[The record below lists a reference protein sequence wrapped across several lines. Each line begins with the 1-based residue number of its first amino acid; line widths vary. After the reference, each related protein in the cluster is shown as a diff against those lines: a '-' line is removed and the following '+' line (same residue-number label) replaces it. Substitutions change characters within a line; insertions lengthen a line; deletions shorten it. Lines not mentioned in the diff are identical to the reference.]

1 VHNTRVVTNLNSQKV
16 ILMAS
21 GEFETGRNMTHII
34 IAVAVIGIIG
44 VAGVVLVLNPFGGTT
59 PGQTIT
65 ILTRHDVAITAA
77 YETAFLASD
86 IARENH
92 ITSIVWK
99 SQDGGF
105 WDDVIAAGG
114 VDVLWGGGPTL
125 FDQMQRDGNLQPL
138 NSTKM
143 LGILDR
149 VPDEI
154 AGADMKRLNGNGDVV
169 WVAAAIST
177 FGFTV
182 NHAFLDAHGL
192 PTPNNWTHLAQPI
205 WGSLLPTATIAMGN
219 APKTTSN
226 TRIYEIITQG
236 MGWNAGWV
244 TLARMAGSARLYQ
257 GSVETQAAVENQ
269 EVGVAMSIDF
279 YGYSTQENNPD
290 CEYILPENESIV
302 NGDPIAIVKDTP
314 KMALAEAFLD
324 YVLSAEGQA
333 IWFTP
338 GVNRMPV
345 LESAFQ
351 TPVGLT
357 KSSLYEFFNLTKENV
372 GVDFNDTLSLE
383 INAALIA
390 YFEAVFNDAHDNLE
404 LCWSALVDAYYASDI
419 TLTQLNT
426 WATMMGTPVNVTYQA
441 TSRQFT
447 EDFAKEINNDMIYSD
462 SFHYNMQ
469 TAWTAAANVQY
480 LATLADLNAYLAP

>member
-1 VHNTRVVTNLNSQKV
+1 
-16 ILMAS
+16 MAT
-21 GEFETGRNMTHII
+21 GEFETGRNMTNII
-34 IAVAVIGIIG
+34 IAVVVIGIIG
-44 VAGVVLVLNPFGGTT
+44 VAGVVLVLNPFGGSE
-59 PGQTIT
+59 PGQTLT
-65 ILTRHDVAITAA
+65 VLTRHDVAITTA
-77 YETAFLASD
+77 YENAFLGSD
-86 IARENH
+86 IAQEYH
-92 ITSIVWK
+92 ITDVVWR
-99 SQDGGF
+99 SQDGGY

-125 FDQMQRDGNLQPL
+125 FDQMQRDGNLQNL
-138 NSTKM
+138 SSTKM
-143 LGILDR
+143 LDILDR

-154 AGADMKRLNGNGDVV
+154 AGADMKRRDGNSDVV

-182 NHAFLDAHGL
+182 NHAFLDSNNL
-192 PTPNNWTHLAQPI
+192 PTPTNWTHLAQPI

-236 MGWNAGWV
+236 MGWNSGWI
-244 TLARMAGSARLYQ
+244 TLARMAGSSRLYQ
-257 GSVETQAAVENQ
+257 GSVETQAAAENQ
-269 EVGVAMSIDF
+269 DVGVSMSIDF
-279 YGYSTQENNPD
+279 YGYSTQANNAD
-290 CEYILPENESIV
+290 CEYILPQGESIV

-314 KMALAEAFLD
+314 KMDLAEAFLD

-357 KSSLYEFFNLTKENV
+357 KTDLYEFFNQTKVNV

-383 INAALIA
+383 INTAFTS
-390 YFEAVFNDAHDNLE
+390 YFEAVFNDAHDNLV
-404 LCWSALVDAYYASDI
+404 LCWNALVTAYYDEDI
-419 TLTQLNT
+419 TLGQLDD
-426 WATMMGTPVNVTYQA
+426 WADMMGMPVSVTHDS
-441 TSRQFT
+441 TLRQYT
-447 EDFAKEINNDMIYSD
+447 VDFAKEINTELIYD
-462 SFHYNMQ
+462 SGFYYQMQ
-469 TAWTAAANVQY
+469 TAWTAAANAQY
-480 LATLADLNAYLAP
+480 LATIADLNAFLGS

>member
-1 VHNTRVVTNLNSQKV
+1 MT
-16 ILMAS
+16 A
-21 GEFETGRNMTHII
+21 GEMESGRNMTNII
-34 IAVAVIGIIG
+34 IAVVVIGIVG
-44 VAGVVLVLNPFGGTT
+44 VAGVVIILAPSGGTT
-59 PGQTIT
+59 PTGNTIT
-65 ILTRHDVAITAA
+65 ILTRHDVSITSA

-86 IARENH
+86 IAHQYN
-92 ITSIVWK
+92 ITDIIWK
-99 SQDGGF
+99 TQDGGF

-125 FDQMQRDGNLQPL
+125 FDQMQRDGNLQAL

-143 LGILDR
+143 LSILDR
-149 VPDEI
+149 VPNEI
-154 AGADMKRLNGNGDVV
+154 AGADMKRNDSNGNCV

-182 NHAFLDAHGL
+182 NHAFLDAHNL
-192 PTPNNWTHLAQPI
+192 PTPNNWTHLAQPV

-236 MGWNAGWV
+236 MGWNNGWV

-279 YGYSTQENNPD
+279 YGYSTQANNPD

-302 NGDPIAIVKDTP
+302 NGDPIAIVKDTS
-314 KMALAEAFLD
+314 KMNLAEAFVD
-324 YVLSAEGQA
+324 YVMSPEGQA

-357 KSSLYEFFNLTKENV
+357 KSDLYAFFNQTKANV

-383 INAALIA
+383 INAALTA
-390 YFEAVFNDAHDNLE
+390 YFEAVFNDAHDNLV
-404 LCWSALVDAYYASDI
+404 LCWKALVDAYNASDI
-419 TLTQLNT
+419 TLQQFND
-426 WATMMGTPVNVTYQA
+426 WATKMGTPVNVTYQA
-441 TSRQFT
+441 TLRQFT
-447 EDFAKEINNDMIYSD
+447 VAFAKEINDNMINNSGFYHD
-462 SFHYNMQ
+462 MQ
-469 TAWTAAANVQY
+469 TAWTAAANTQY